1 MPIYEYKCLKCS
13 NDFEA
18 MQKFSDAL
26 ISKCPICGG
35 AVKKKMSNTS
45 FHLKGSG
52 WYMTDYAKKG
62 TRSPSIETNETKN
75 STPAPVS
82 SDTKPST
89 SKDSE

>member
-18 MQKFSDAL
+18 MQKFSDAP
-26 ISKCPICGG
+26 ISKCPSCGG
-35 AVKKKMSNTS
+35 KVKKKMSNTS
-45 FHLKGSG
+45 FQLKGSG

-62 TRSPSIETNETKN
+62 TRSPSIEKNETKE
-75 STPAPVS
+75 STPAPAA

-89 SKDSE
+89 SSDTE